1 MNAPKENPPVFIVV
15 PPLLADLIGQLADRM
30 AAATGEPLGACRRL
44 VEVSCLTQGSRI
56 VQGEI
61 AAIEN
66 QAGRNGW
73 PKGGA

>member
-15 PPLLADLIGQLADRM
+15 PPGLANLIDQLAERM
-30 AAATGEPLGACRRL
+30 AKAMGEPLDACRRI
-44 VEVSCLTQGSRI
+44 VEVSCLTQGTRV

-66 QAGRNGW
+66 QAEKRGW
-73 PKGGA
+73 PR

>member
-1 MNAPKENPPVFIVV
+1 MNAPKENLPVFIVV

-30 AAATGEPLGACRRL
+30 AKATGEPLDACRRL
-44 VEVSCLTQGSRI
+44 VEVSCLTQGTRV

-66 QAGRNGW
+66 QAEKQGW
-73 PKGGA
+73 PK